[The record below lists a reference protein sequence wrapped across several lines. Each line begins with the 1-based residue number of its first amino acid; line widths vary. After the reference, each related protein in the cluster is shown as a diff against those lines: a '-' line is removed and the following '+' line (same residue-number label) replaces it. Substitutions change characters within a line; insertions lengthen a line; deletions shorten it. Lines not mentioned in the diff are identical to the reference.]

1 MGWKLVRDR
10 NEVWCRANGVSG
22 QWRTSPDPQAALR
35 KKIFEE
41 AGEYA
46 EHCDPAELYDLLDVV
61 LALARLEDPAGDYA
75 RQHMAK
81 ITEMGGF
88 ARFAEWCPVPPQ
100 TEAGRRAADEALTAL
115 RDRLGRTGEES
126 GDE

>member
-22 QWRTSPDPQAALR
+22 QWRTSPDPRAALR

-75 RQHMAK
+75 RQHRAK

-88 ARFAEWCPVPPQ
+88 DRFTEWCPVPPQ
-100 TEAGRRAADEALTAL
+100 AEADRRAADEALEAL
-115 RDRLGRTGEES
+115 RERLA
-126 GDE
+126 GDG